1 MLTSDTDPDTAL
13 GDTRAINA
21 ARVGTEAAG
30 GILTTVAGATQFL
43 GTYGTLTF
51 NPDGSYSYALN
62 DTDPDT
68 QALAGGV
75 VATDIFTYRVV
86 DARGPTELAQLTL
99 SITGANDS
107 PVITS
112 NLGGATASI
121 SVAENGTAV
130 TTVVAADVDA
140 GTTLTYSISGGADS
154 AKFAINASTG
164 VLTFVA
170 APDFEAP
177 TDVGGNNIYDVIVQ
191 ASDRTLP
198 DSQAIAVTVTN
209 QNGVTING
217 SAGKDTIDQTHTAPG
232 QPLPTS
238 EGDAINGLAGAD
250 TLNGG
255 FGGDTM
261 AGGADNDTYFAN
273 ELSDLV
279 VEIAGEGIDLVRANV
294 TYVLTAEVENLALL
308 GGALDGTGNVL
319 NNLLFGNTAANLLRG
334 LGGNDTLDG
343 GDSIDTLTGGAG
355 ADSLTGGVGNDTFVF
370 GQITESGL
378 TATTRDVI
386 ADFTVGD
393 KIDVSAIDADTT
405 LAGVLCA

>member
-177 TDVGGNNIYDVIVQ
+177 TDVGGNNIYD
-191 ASDRTLP
+191 
-198 DSQAIAVTVTN
+198 
-209 QNGVTING
+209 
-217 SAGKDTIDQTHTAPG
+217 
-232 QPLPTS
+232 
-238 EGDAINGLAGAD
+238 
-250 TLNGG
+250 
-255 FGGDTM
+255 
-261 AGGADNDTYFAN
+261 
-273 ELSDLV
+273 
-279 VEIAGEGIDLVRANV
+279 
-294 TYVLTAEVENLALL
+294 
-308 GGALDGTGNVL
+308 
-319 NNLLFGNTAANLLRG
+319 
-334 LGGNDTLDG
+334 
-343 GDSIDTLTGGAG
+343 IDT
-355 ADSLTGGVGNDTFVF
+355 F
-370 GQITESGL
+370 
-378 TATTRDVI
+378 
-386 ADFTVGD
+386 
-393 KIDVSAIDADTT
+393 
-405 LAGVLCA
+405 